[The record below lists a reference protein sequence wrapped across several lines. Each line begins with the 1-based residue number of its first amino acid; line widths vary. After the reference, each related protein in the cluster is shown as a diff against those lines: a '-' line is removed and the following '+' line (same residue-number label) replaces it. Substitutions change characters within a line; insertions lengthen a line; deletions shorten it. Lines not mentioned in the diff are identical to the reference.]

1 MATPYRFSQ
10 ARIELLNDTESSTS
24 FRIFVEKKN
33 IRFYCTK
40 KADVLKWRMDEY
52 PYPLATPQHRLGGLA
67 VDIAIALV
75 TGFIPWFI
83 WLLIVMGQGQ
93 TPGKQLLKLRVYDST
108 TGFPAKW
115 GHMFIRQM
123 GVYISINIIQ
133 FLALFGISLLGGN
146 YSIPTLLA
154 SGFSLLTL
162 ILWLT
167 DALWILKDGS
177 GRRLMDIFLKTDVL
191 NESPQR

>member
-1 MATPYRFSQ
+1 
-10 ARIELLNDTESSTS
+10 
-24 FRIFVEKKN
+24 
-33 IRFYCTK
+33 
-40 KADVLKWRMDEY
+40 
-52 PYPLATPQHRLGGLA
+52 
-67 VDIAIALV
+67 
-75 TGFIPWFI
+75 
-83 WLLIVMGQGQ
+83 MGQGQ

-154 SGFSLLTL
+154 SGFSLFTL

-177 GRRLMDIFLKTDVL
+177 GRRLIDIFLKTDVL

>member
-1 MATPYRFSQ
+1 
-10 ARIELLNDTESSTS
+10 
-24 FRIFVEKKN
+24 
-33 IRFYCTK
+33 
-40 KADVLKWRMDEY
+40 MDEY
-52 PYPLATPQHRLGGLA
+52 PYPLATPRHRLGGLA
-67 VDIAIALV
+67 VDIAIAFV
-75 TGFIPWFI
+75 TGFIPWLI

-93 TPGKQLLKLRVYDST
+93 TPGKQLLKLRTYDST

-123 GVYISINIIQ
+123 GVYFSINIIRI
-133 FLALFGISLLGGN
+133 LTLIGISPLGGD
-146 YSIPTLLA
+146 YSIRTFFA
-154 SGFSLLTL
+154 YVSSLFIL